1 MSEATNDK
9 RFRVDWL
16 DRGREP
22 QCKPDPAY
30 PDGKDVDG
38 SFGAAQTCTV
48 KLACPA
54 PRCGEYW
61 VTCQLCGSHR
71 GCTTA
76 GRPDDPR
83 SLKIPCEIA
92 GTKH

>member
-1 MSEATNDK
+1 MLASPK
-9 RFRVDWL
+9 QFRIDWR

-22 QCKPDPAY
+22 KITPNPEY

-38 SFGAAQTCTV
+38 SFGATQVCIAP
-48 KLACPA
+48 LPYPA
-54 PRCGEYW
+54 KRCGEYW
-61 VTCQLCGSHR
+61 VTCQLCGSHA

-83 SLKIPCEIA
+83 SFKMACN
-92 GTKH
+92 TMR